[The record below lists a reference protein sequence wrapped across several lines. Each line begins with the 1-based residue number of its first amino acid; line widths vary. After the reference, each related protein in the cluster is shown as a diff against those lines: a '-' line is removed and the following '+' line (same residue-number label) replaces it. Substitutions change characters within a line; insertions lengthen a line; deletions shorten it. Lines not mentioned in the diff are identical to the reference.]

1 MALLH
6 TSLHGSYMPV
16 TLFYLSTNLVDNFF
30 HNLWQCNIKVI
41 QCLACMFVE
50 LSLTPN
56 CSKSGTG
63 VVTLS
68 TFYNFVPA
76 WYKNSI

>member
-6 TSLHGSYMPV
+6 TSLRGSYMPV

-41 QCLACMFVE
+41 QCLACMFV
-50 LSLTPN
+50 
-56 CSKSGTG
+56 
-63 VVTLS
+63 
-68 TFYNFVPA
+68 
-76 WYKNSI
+76 